1 MAMVRRARSMAG
13 GMGVAALTLAALV
26 AGAIIAI
33 ATPGGAALE
42 ASAEGAALR
51 RPAAE
56 CRWELVEIGA
66 AAGWRGVPEPWAGR
80 APAPLVLLD
89 QCSGETWQ
97 AALGPSG
104 LEWRE
109 VPGR

>member
-1 MAMVRRARSMAG
+1 MAMVRRRR
-13 GMGVAALTLAALV
+13 GMSDSIGVAGLTLAVLMSGV
-26 AGAIIAI
+26 LIAI
-33 ATPGGAALE
+33 ATLGAAAPE
-42 ASAEGAALR
+42 AAVEGAARR

-66 AAGWRGVPEPWAGR
+66 AAGWRGVPEPWAGQ
-80 APAPLVLLD
+80 ATAPLVLLD

-109 VPGR
+109 VPRR